1 MVSSSFKQSFSGSQK
16 LGTSKNLFLKV
27 GQFVLVNFE
36 TLQRK
41 QAKGFLYNNNNQ
53 CAKLVFFYYL
63 VKF

>member
-16 LGTSKNLFLKV
+16 LGTSKNWFLKV
-27 GQFVLVNFE
+27 GQSVLVNFE

-41 QAKGFLYNNNNQ
+41 QAKGVLYNNNQ